1 MNDFLVLIITKDLF
15 AFLNIQDYFEEE
27 DSVTFIDTMNNV
39 LGEAT
44 SLNAIAADLVV
55 FMDTWT
61 SGKLYERIS
70 KKVGSSYVECSDTE
84 KAKEIISEKFL
95 EWSEKH
101 GTESEEGC

>member
-1 MNDFLVLIITKDLF
+1 MNDFLVLVITKDLF
-15 AFLNIQDYFEEE
+15 TFLNIHDYFEEE
-27 DSVTFIDTMNNV
+27 DSVTVVDTVNNMP
-39 LGEAT
+39 GDAIG
-44 SLNAIAADLVV
+44 LNAIAADLVV

-61 SGKLYERIS
+61 SGILYERIS

-101 GTESEEGC
+101 GTESEESC